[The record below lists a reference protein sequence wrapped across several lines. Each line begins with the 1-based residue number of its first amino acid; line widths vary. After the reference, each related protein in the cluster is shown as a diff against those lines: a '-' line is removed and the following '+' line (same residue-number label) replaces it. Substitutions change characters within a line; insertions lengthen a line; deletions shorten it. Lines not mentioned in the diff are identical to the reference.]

1 VPALQRSATPHRQTH
16 NSREPWNKNHAMICR
31 LLVRANPKK
40 NALFGRFWVPKWD
53 RFWDPELGPARPQK
67 GSVFGSQKRD
77 PMNAAL
83 LKGPR
88 EAGRQNF
95 QTRSQKMEPKS
106 GTQNGTH
113 NLRAATASS
122 VKEVHQTQYLHQIAM
137 HQNGPEFPTA

>member
-1 VPALQRSATPHRQTH
+1 MT
-16 NSREPWNKNHAMICR
+16 CR
-31 LLVRANPKK
+31 LFLRANQKK

-53 RFWDPELGPARPQK
+53 RFGDPELGPARPQK
-67 GSVFGSQKRD
+67 GSVFGCQKWA
-77 PMNAAL
+77 PMNVAL

-95 QTRSQKMEPKS
+95 QTRSQKMEPKN

-113 NLRAATASS
+113 NLRTGTARS

-137 HQNGPEFPTA
+137 HQHGPEFPTA